1 MATHSSTLA
10 LKIPWTE
17 ELDAGYCPWG
27 RKELG
32 TTERLH
38 FTSLWHLYCID
49 SGNGISFHLVT
60 VCYLLNLAFCLH
72 KVNPRRVFIF
82 ASSSLH
88 PSVLHLL

>member
-10 LKIPWTE
+10 WKISWTE

-38 FTSLWHLYCID
+38 FHIPA
-49 SGNGISFHLVT
+49 ISKLQLAELFVHKCLDKLF
-60 VCYLLNLAFCLH
+60 LL
-72 KVNPRRVFIF
+72 
-82 ASSSLH
+82 
-88 PSVLHLL
+88 LLLRQIALQ